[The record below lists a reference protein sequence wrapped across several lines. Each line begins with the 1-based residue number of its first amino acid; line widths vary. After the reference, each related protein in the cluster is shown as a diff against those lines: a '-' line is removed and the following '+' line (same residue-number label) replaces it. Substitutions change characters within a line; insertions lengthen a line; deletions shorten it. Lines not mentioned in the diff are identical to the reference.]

1 MSKKIENSMLVIWTV
16 AFVATLGSLYF
27 SEIREYEPC
36 KLCWVQRIFM
46 YPIAIIMT
54 VAYIQKNP
62 RIVVTTLVFSII
74 GGCISAYH
82 YAIQKI
88 DLFQD
93 NAIACGAVPCTGM
106 YINWFGFVT
115 IPFLALTA
123 FVILTAVG
131 FYILKQLK
139 QEEVEEEE

>member
-1 MSKKIENSMLVIWTV
+1 MSKKIENSMLIMWTV
-16 AFVATLGSLYF
+16 SIIATLGSLYF

-46 YPIAIIMT
+46 YPIVIMMT

-74 GGCISAYH
+74 GGCISTYH

-88 DLFQD
+88 SFFQD
-93 NAIACGAVPCTGM
+93 GAISCGAVPCTGM
-106 YINWFGFVT
+106 YINWLGFIT
-115 IPFLALTA
+115 IPLLALTA
-123 FVILTAVG
+123 FVILTAAG

-139 QEEVEEEE
+139 EEQ